1 VNAVAAIEEHK
12 GPLIVM
18 DFGTATTFDAITA
31 KGEYRGGVIIPG
43 IQVSADVL
51 FEKCARLPRVE
62 ISRPPSVIGRNTDD
76 NIRAGLTYGYADMV
90 DGLIARI
97 AQEMGTKPTVVATGG
112 LASIIA
118 GVAKRIDHVDPLL
131 TLKGL
136 KSVYHKNEKGAA

>member
-1 VNAVAAIEEHK
+1 
-12 GPLIVM
+12 
-18 DFGTATTFDAITA
+18 
-31 KGEYRGGVIIPG
+31 
-43 IQVSADVL
+43 
-51 FEKCARLPRVE
+51 
-62 ISRPPSVIGRNTDD
+62 
-76 NIRAGLTYGYADMV
+76 MV